1 MKKQL
6 LTLLIALMASSGL
19 MSAANGIGK
28 FSVSA
33 TQQVTFSPGNL
44 QYNAALG
51 THQCAD
57 GKTLQGTWRFAEHQ
71 WDYVGEDNKN
81 ISSTYE
87 GWIDLFGFGTSG
99 WDSGATEYQPWST
112 SQTNSDYYP
121 GGSYENDLTGNYA
134 NADWGVYNQIG
145 NDAPGTWRTLTC
157 DEWVYLFHDRS
168 NAENLFGLGKVNG
181 VPGAIILPDGWQAP
195 SGVTFIASAENGLSW
210 QGSGYYQSGSNHYND
225 NAFVS
230 GPSGTWDA
238 MATSGAVFLPASGT
252 RFITAYSNNTTSFGL
267 YWSSSTTSY
276 GTRAYYLDFNT
287 SQVYLRHNYDERS
300 WGFAVRLVSDLT
312 TSSDP
317 EPCILASGTCGAKG
331 DGTHLT
337 WELTCEGVLTVSG
350 TGAMADYDYSEET
363 RAPWYDSYR
372 TKIVTVVIEEGITSI
387 GDYAFN
393 DCENLTAITIPNTVT
408 SIGES
413 AFHHC
418 LSLGDINVPRS
429 VSLIKRGAFRHCPE
443 INISVDEDNQYYT
456 IENGVLFNKEK
467 TLLHT
472 YPMSKHEA
480 TYSIPNTVTAIEDLA
495 FYYADITSVD
505 IPEGVLSIGVMS
517 FYVCYKLTSI
527 TIPNSV
533 TTIGGEA
540 FYSAQQA
547 KFLHLG
553 QGLTGIGQRAFCDMR
568 VIEYIISEAP
578 TPPVLLDN
586 DAFVSVDKSIPLY
599 VPCEAK
605 EAYKEADGWKEFT
618 NVQAIPSQ
626 EPCGPC
632 LLASGTC
639 GAKGDNLTWE
649 LSCEGVLTVS
659 GTGAMADWNGIATPW
674 EDYKQQITT
683 VILPDGITK
692 IGLAAFKN
700 CTNLTAI
707 NIPEGVK
714 GIESNTFNGCTSLEN
729 IVLPQSVS
737 FIRSYAFYNCASL
750 TNINIPD
757 NVTVIGNHA
766 FRKCTGLTAI
776 AIPDKVTSIN
786 KCAFYDCSALTTLT
800 LGSGLT
806 EIQEEAFRNCTSLTD
821 VTIPATV
828 TAIGD
833 FAFYRCSSI
842 ASLVI
847 ENSAAEI
854 GKGAFYECAAMTTA
868 VLGDRITG
876 IGVEA
881 FYGCTV
887 LFSVDIPATVTALG
901 DYAFRNCSA
910 MTSATFRTVTP
921 PAIGK
926 AAFFE
931 TPCTFY
937 VPCGSKDAYKEALN
951 VNTERV
957 EEKIIPFV
965 YSVTSSDETQGT
977 VTLTQEPVS
986 CDDLTLAFQADAA
999 EGWQFKQWSDGNTDN
1014 PRTLTLTQDITLT
1027 AEFESA
1033 ACETVASGT
1042 CGDNL
1047 TWELDCHGVLTISGT
1062 GAMDKWKTY
1071 SYVPWK
1077 DYAASITS
1085 VILPDGLTNI
1095 GLGAFYG
1102 CTGLTAIEIPN
1113 SVTAIGYQAFHDC
1126 YSLASVAMS
1135 SNVTSIGEYAFKNCS
1150 ALTAIDI
1157 PEGVT
1162 AIEKQAFFSCS
1173 RLTSVVIPNSAQYIG
1188 DLAFFNCADLATVT
1202 FGENIG
1208 EVRYQAFYGCIS
1220 LTDAHLPNSVT
1231 AIGEQAFSGCTAL
1244 KTVTM
1249 SDNVTSIGA
1258 KTFYKCNNL
1267 VSVAL
1272 SRGLT
1277 EIADATFFNCEAL
1290 KDVTVPATV
1299 TAIGESAFQYCAA
1312 LASVT
1317 IPKGVTTVGKYAFH
1331 GCTNMTSATFKC
1343 AVPEFGSAPFG
1354 GGNNCMFY
1362 VPCGSK
1368 EAYMA
1373 ALNVKEDRV
1382 EETILPDYSVTSTD
1396 LTQGSV
1402 TVTHAPANC
1411 DDLTL
1416 SFRADASKS
1425 YEFVSWSDGNTDNPR
1440 SLTLTQDTV
1449 LTAVFAP
1456 IAQCS
1461 IETTDGITIDEDD
1474 LPYMWESKI
1483 FDEAGTQTATLK
1495 SIDGCDSVVTFTL
1508 RVRYHNIVLQ
1518 ENESSEYYDHFAED
1532 YNGYKVT
1539 TATLNRQFTQGKWAT
1554 LCLPFNVS
1562 KGLMI
1567 ALGLYGSVYEFSY
1580 AAMGGTDELESYFV
1594 RATRIEAGKG
1604 YVVNANAKLAAKSS
1618 LTFVNITVNTDA
1630 DTGDITTLTGYN
1642 DNSGRG
1648 SIYMVGTLRTG
1659 VLTGST
1665 NGNTYIGLKNNM
1677 LYYPNTTSGTP
1688 VRAYRG
1694 VFRSETPLNAQ
1705 RIRIV
1710 TEGETVAELQVTG
1723 DGQLQNSDTPARK
1736 YIDNGILY
1744 IERNGIRYTAQ
1755 GRRID

>member
-1 MKKQL
+1 MKQQL

-44 QYNAALG
+44 QYNAAQG

-57 GKTLQGTWRFAEHQ
+57 GSTLQGTWRFAEHQ

-81 ISSTYE
+81 ISSTYD

-168 NAENLFGLGKVNG
+168 NAENLFGLGTVNG

-252 RFITAYSNNTTSFGL
+252 RFTTAYSNNTTSLGL
-267 YWSSSTTSY
+267 YWSSSTTFY

-300 WGFAVRLVSDLT
+300 SGFAVRLVSDLT

-331 DGTHLT
+331 DGTH
-337 WELTCEGVLTVSG
+337 
-350 TGAMADYDYSEET
+350 
-363 RAPWYDSYR
+363 
-372 TKIVTVVIEEGITSI
+372 
-387 GDYAFN
+387 
-393 DCENLTAITIPNTVT
+393 
-408 SIGES
+408 
-413 AFHHC
+413 
-418 LSLGDINVPRS
+418 
-429 VSLIKRGAFRHCPE
+429 
-443 INISVDEDNQYYT
+443 
-456 IENGVLFNKEK
+456 
-467 TLLHT
+467 
-472 YPMSKHEA
+472 
-480 TYSIPNTVTAIEDLA
+480 
-495 FYYADITSVD
+495 
-505 IPEGVLSIGVMS
+505 
-517 FYVCYKLTSI
+517 
-527 TIPNSV
+527 
-533 TTIGGEA
+533 
-540 FYSAQQA
+540 
-547 KFLHLG
+547 
-553 QGLTGIGQRAFCDMR
+553 
-568 VIEYIISEAP
+568 
-578 TPPVLLDN
+578 
-586 DAFVSVDKSIPLY
+586 
-599 VPCEAK
+599 
-605 EAYKEADGWKEFT
+605 
-618 NVQAIPSQ
+618 
-626 EPCGPC
+626 
-632 LLASGTC
+632 
-639 GAKGDNLTWE
+639 LTWE

-692 IGLAAFKN
+692 IGLGAFKN
-700 CTNLTAI
+700 CTNLTSI
-707 NIPEGVK
+707 NIPEGVT
-714 GIESNTFNGCTSLEN
+714 GIESNTFNGCTSLNN

-737 FIRSYAFYNCASL
+737 FIRSQAFRDCTGL
-750 TNINIPD
+750 TAINIPD
-757 NVTVIGNHA
+757 NVTTIGNHA
-766 FRKCTGLTAI
+766 FRNCTALTAI

-842 ASLVI
+842 ASLMI

-901 DYAFRNCSA
+901 DYAFRKCPA

-937 VPCGSKDAYKEALN
+937 VPCGSKDAYKEALS

-986 CDDLTLAFQADAA
+986 CDDLTLAFRADAA
-999 EGWQFKQWSDGNTDN
+999 EGWQFTQWSDGNTDN

-1042 CGDNL
+1042 CGENL
-1047 TWELDCHGVLTISGT
+1047 TWELDCNGTLTISGT

-1113 SVTAIGYQAFHDC
+1113 SVTGIGYQAFNGC
-1126 YSLASVAMS
+1126 YSLVSVAMS

-1157 PEGVT
+1157 PEGVA

-1188 DLAFFNCADLATVT
+1188 DLAFYNCADLATVT
-1202 FGENIG
+1202 FGESIS

-1249 SDNVTSIGA
+1249 SDNVTTLGA

-1317 IPKGVTTVGKYAFH
+1317 IPKGVTSVGKYAFH
-1331 GCTNMTSATFKC
+1331 SCTNMTSATFKC

-1411 DDLTL
+1411 EDLTL

-1456 IAQCS
+1456 IAQCA

-1532 YNGYKVT
+1532 YNGYTVT
-1539 TATLNRQFTQGKWAT
+1539 TATLNRQFTVGKWAT

-1562 KGLMI
+1562 KGMMI
-1567 ALGLYGSVYEFSY
+1567 ALKLNSRVYEFRY
-1580 AAMGGTDELESYFV
+1580 AETVGSTITVYFAAAQSIV
-1594 RATRIEAGKG
+1594 AGKG
-1604 YVVNANAKLAAKSS
+1604 YIVNANAKLAQR
-1618 LTFVNITVNTDA
+1618 TEFVFPFVTINTDV
-1630 DTGDITTLTGYN
+1630 DIQSGYDITALTGYN

-1648 SIYMVGTLRTG
+1648 NISLVGTLRTA
-1659 VLTGST
+1659 LLQGSAE
-1665 NGNTYIGLKNNM
+1665 GNTWLGLKNNM
-1677 LYYPNTTSGTP
+1677 LYYPNTASGTS
-1688 VRAYRG
+1688 VRAYRAI
-1694 VFRSETPLNAQ
+1694 FRSDVPVNAQ

-1710 TEGETVAELQVTG
+1710 ADGEEGETVTELQVMD
-1723 DGQLQNSDTPARK
+1723 DGEWVMDNGEWIMDNGELRIANSPARK
-1736 YIDNGILY
+1736 YISNGTLLIY
-1744 IERNGIRYTAQ
+1744 RNGTTYTAQ
-1755 GRRID
+1755 GQRID